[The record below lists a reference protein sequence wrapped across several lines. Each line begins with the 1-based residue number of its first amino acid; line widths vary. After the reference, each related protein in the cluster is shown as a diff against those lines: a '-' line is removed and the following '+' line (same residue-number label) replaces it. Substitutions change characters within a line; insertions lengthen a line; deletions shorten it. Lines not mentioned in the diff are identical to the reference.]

1 MGRQIGND
9 EGNQVVFRKSIYGKK
24 DSWGGKGARPRVNV
38 FSKQYQDNYDK
49 IFKKG
54 ENNAKK
60 ENND

>member
-1 MGRQIGND
+1 MGKQIGND
-9 EGNQVVFRKSIYGKK
+9 EGNQVVFRKSIYGKS

-60 ENND
+60 KNND

>member
-9 EGNQVVFRKSIYGKK
+9 EGSQVTFRKSIYGKK

-38 FSKQYQDNYDK
+38 FSKQYQDNYDR

-54 ENNAKK
+54 EKNAKEK
-60 ENND
+60 NND